1 MVACTDMSTRDISSI
16 LQEFA
21 EAFAGR
27 VRAERDVALEVMLNR
42 SALDYSLA
50 SLEVVDRYLDDVHD
64 SVRPPTGWRG
74 VFSSKSIES
83 TPELDHTI
91 LWGGAYV
98 GEVLRR
104 LQPAWSWMDYD
115 DLVARDA
122 SSAKLLGPRGIGT
135 TSLLVKADGA
145 MTMPVN
151 KVLRY
156 VQEGSEHST
165 RHYAAAFV

>member
-1 MVACTDMSTRDISSI
+1 MSTRDISPI
-16 LQEFA
+16 MQQFA

-42 SALDYSLA
+42 FALDYSLA
-50 SLEVVDRYLDDVHD
+50 SLDVVDQYLDDVHE

-74 VFSSKSIES
+74 VFASKSIER

-104 LQPAWSWMDYD
+104 LQSAWSWIDYD
-115 DLVARDA
+115 DLVARDPSA
-122 SSAKLLGPRGIGT
+122 AKLLGPRGIGT
-135 TSLLVKADGA
+135 TTVLVKADGA

-156 VQEGSEHST
+156 VHEGSEHST
-165 RHYAAAFV
+165 RHYTAAFV